1 MKLSLFTSESWR
13 MVLMKS
19 AGVVLLLV
27 SGGAAWAFPTY
38 DDCAVCHGSF
48 PSGTYTSLQDGTDWG
63 SSLMFRHLSFVDG
76 RCEACHTSG
85 QGVFLNSSEDPTFS
99 KSCVGCHG
107 RDEDVTGNCT
117 GQVDSLGGI
126 EEECGSGA
134 GLRQYH
140 ELKIGPDTCNGCHT
154 ADATPVGEH
163 VTPFNYA
170 LDGSTVLDS
179 CNDDG
184 TESQFGPTGLDNDG
198 DGQRDENDSDCSGIP
213 PFTINAGLNDAWVSA
228 DAALQ
233 GLFFTVF
240 EDLGFFF
247 LSWFTFDSIPPASD
261 GAMFGAID
269 QRWVTGGGAYSGDTA
284 TISVELTTGGVFNG
298 SDPMATQT
306 PGYGTITIVFN
317 NCNEAILTY
326 DIPSLGLTGQMTL
339 TRVLT
344 DNVPLCE
351 ALSTP

>member
-1 MKLSLFTSESWR
+1 
-13 MVLMKS
+13 
-19 AGVVLLLV
+19 
-27 SGGAAWAFPTY
+27 
-38 DDCAVCHGSF
+38 
-48 PSGTYTSLQDGTDWG
+48 
-63 SSLMFRHLSFVDG
+63 MFRHLSFVGG
-76 RCEACHTSG
+76 RCEACHSAG
-85 QGVFLNSSEDPTFS
+85 QGVFLNSSDDPTFS

-163 VTPFNYA
+163 VAPFNYA

-228 DAALQ
+228 DAPLQ
-233 GLFFTVF
+233 GFFITVF
-240 EDLGFFF
+240 EVLEAVF
-247 LSWFTFDSIPPASD
+247 LSWFTFDSISPGD
-261 GAMFGAID
+261 GVTAVFGAAD
-269 QRWVTGGGAYSGDTA
+269 QRWVTGLGIYSGDSV
-284 TISVELTTGGVFNG
+284 TINVELTSGGIFNG
-298 SDPMATQT
+298 SVPLATQE
-306 PGYGTITIVFN
+306 P
-317 NCNEAILTY
+317 
-326 DIPSLGLTGQMTL
+326 
-339 TRVLT
+339 R
-344 DNVPLCE
+344 
-351 ALSTP
+351 